1 MIAYKKGVGKDKKG
15 ESPFLGPPLLEDV
28 AY

>member
-1 MIAYKKGVGKDKKG
+1 MITHKKRVGKDKKG

-28 AY
+28 EY

>member
-1 MIAYKKGVGKDKKG
+1 MIAYKKRVGKDKKG

-28 AY
+28 EY